1 MPRLSKQLSHLITDN
16 ILKTLNQR
24 KIFTV
29 LEFLE
34 QEPEYLAALLKISF
48 KDVIQIRSSLIND
61 YSAFPHKGISMYN
74 DLVAN
79 SALIQ
84 TGIKSIDSILEGGLL
99 TGNIYELCGLSG
111 VGKTQICFAAIAHVT
126 SNLKQNIYYIDSNL
140 SFSGERMQSI
150 LDAKCLDDEEIG
162 NIMNKIKVVN
172 IRNIYQL
179 FSFLHK
185 WKEDLQEMRGEY
197 SIRLVIIDSLPPLF
211 FNFYGEGHNDGL
223 AQMNHLSNLIRYL
236 AQEHHIAFL
245 VVNLATQYF
254 EVDGLLSEGKI
265 KNVCEETK
273 NHTNVKPALG
283 KYWLHVPNT
292 RLLVEK
298 KPCSQ
303 EAQVT
308 VIKSANIPLGRT
320 CKVNLHESNSL

>member
-1 MPRLSKQLSHLITDN
+1 MPRLNKRLTHLLTDS

-24 KIFTV
+24 KICTV

-48 KDVIQIRSSLIND
+48 KDVIQIRSSLITD
-61 YSAFPHKGISMYN
+61 YSAFPRKGIGMYN

-84 TGIKSIDSILEGGLL
+84 TGIKSIDTILEGGLL

-111 VGKTQICFAAIAHVT
+111 TGKTQICLATTAHVT
-126 SNLKQNIYYIDSNL
+126 SNLKQSIYYIDSNL

-150 LDAKCLDDEEIG
+150 LDARCLDDEEIG
-162 NIMNKIKVVN
+162 NIMNKVKVVN
-172 IRNIYQL
+172 VRNIYQL

-185 WKEDLQEMRGEY
+185 WKEDLQEMRGDY

-223 AQMNHLSNLIRYL
+223 PQMNHLSNLIRHL

-254 EVDGLLSEGKI
+254 EADGLLSEGKI
-265 KNVCEETK
+265 KNACEETK
-273 NHTNVKPALG
+273 NYSNVKPALG
-283 KYWLHVPNT
+283 KYWLHLPNT

-298 KPCSQ
+298 RPCSQ
-303 EAQVT
+303 EAQITVT
-308 VIKSANIPLGRT
+308 KSASIPLGRS
-320 CKVNLHESNSL
+320 CKVNLNGRDSL